1 MESEA
6 EELVEDEDV
15 SEDEEASELQSEYGP
30 ASATA
35 VARRFERTA
44 VGGVCSLF
52 DLAFLEFPMVP
63 LSLGGMISMRLKS
76 ASSPR
81 DEPSKELSAFRF
93 DMIWEGRAVVGSIF
107 FTLTL
112 KAVHTKTSARGTRC
126 GYWSL
131 NIRDNISVLQY

>member
-44 VGGVCSLF
+44 VVGVCSLF

-76 ASSPR
+76 ASSLATNHPR
-81 DEPSKELSAFRF
+81 SFPLSA
-93 DMIWEGRAVVGSIF
+93 
-107 FTLTL
+107 LTL
-112 KAVHTKTSARGTRC
+112 
-126 GYWSL
+126 SL
-131 NIRDNISVLQY
+131 IHI